1 MFSNTTTVSYND
13 TTLNPS
19 TNDVIAPLW
28 GYISAAV
35 AVIFLGNIVVPVK
48 RFETGDGIYFQLMFC
63 HGALLVGTIIQQF
76 RSEATFYPIVM
87 LGGVVWITA
96 NLFLVPIV
104 KAVGMAQGMCVWGIC
119 NMLSG
124 WATGRFGL
132 FGIQKEV
139 PDSIPLNYSGVLFC
153 ILSAVI
159 FSFLKPDIR
168 KVKEPGETT
177 PSSPSAGQ
185 YNTFDPINTLT
196 SARIPTEECMLLSP
210 ANKRTEEGLIFVD
223 KLPPTK
229 KKILGITMSVISGAL
244 YGQTYTPSLYVQ
256 QTYNHSSQFGRMDYA
271 FATMCGLFLGNTFYF
286 CVYCVV
292 MGNIPRIYP
301 RASLPGI
308 LTGLM
313 WGTASSL
320 WFLVNDTL
328 SESVS
333 FPIMTTVPIVINAIV
348 GVVFFR
354 EIKGRRNLCL
364 LLLGIAVT
372 GAGAVMCALSK
383 HPV

>member
-1 MFSNTTTVSYND
+1 MYSNTTTLPFNES
-13 TTLNPS
+13 TLSPA
-19 TNDVIAPLW
+19 TDDVIAPCW
-28 GYISAAV
+28 GYISAAA
-35 AVIFLGNIVVPVK
+35 AVVILGNVVVPIK
-48 RFETGDGIYFQLMFC
+48 RFETGDGLYFQLMFS
-63 HGALLVGTIIQQF
+63 HGALLIGVIVQLF

-96 NLFLVPIV
+96 NLFMVPIV

-139 PDSIPLNYSGVLFC
+139 PDSILLNYGGVIFC
-153 ILSAVI
+153 ITSAVI

-168 KVKEPGETT
+168 KAKKADQTT
-177 PSSPSAGQ
+177 SPTVCAGQ
-185 YNTFDPINTLT
+185 YNTFSPINNST
-196 SARIPTEECMLLSP
+196 SAMSPSEECLLLP
-210 ANKRTEEGLIFVD
+210 ATAKRTEEVTIFVD
-223 KLPPTK
+223 KLPPIK
-229 KKILGITMSVISGAL
+229 KKIIGIAMSVVSGVL
-244 YGQTYTPSLYVQ
+244 YGQTYTPSIYVQ
-256 QTYNHSSQFGRMDYA
+256 QAYKHSSQFGMDYA
-271 FATMCGLFLGNTFYF
+271 FATMCGLFVGNTFYF
-286 CVYCVV
+286 SMYCLV
-292 MGNIPRIYP
+292 MRNIPRVYP
-301 RASLPGI
+301 RASFPG
-308 LTGLM
+308 LVTGLL

-333 FPIMTTVPIVINAIV
+333 FPIMTTVPIVINASV

-372 GAGAVMCALSK
+372 TAGAVMCALSK